1 MTRVFAAPALLCAT
15 IAFSSFA
22 VAEDF
27 DPDLVKKG
35 ARTYDNNCAQCH
47 GDKLVNSGGAA
58 FDLKR
63 LRDDERPRFNN
74 SVLNGKNAMPA
85 WHGIIKD
92 PDLDAL
98 WAYIRTNAYP

>member
-1 MTRVFAAPALLCAT
+1 MTRALAAPILACFCFTAASLAHGEE
-15 IAFSSFA
+15 FA
-22 VAEDF
+22 
-27 DPDLVKKG
+27 PDLVKKG

-63 LRDDERPRFNN
+63 LRDNERPRFNN